1 MRLTLIL
8 VLAAAS
14 PAAAQVLTPQHD
26 ALRFEQEQ
34 MQRRMI
40 DQQNQLMAAEAR
52 ARADQAALQQQL
64 QRDLPVRVPEL
75 RYDADFIGGACLP
88 RHVRRGAGGLEP
100 QGPGGRAQP
109 PLTER
114 GGLAVILSAGPT

>member
-75 RYDADFIGGACLP
+75 RYDPAVGATPTSSAAPAYPVMSDAALADSN
-88 RHVRRGAGGLEP
+88 RRVQAAA
-100 QGPGGRAQP
+100 RN
-109 PLTER
+109 R
-114 GGLAVILSAGPT
+114 R